1 MSECYQLRVW
11 GKGRKAIARCMWGGG
26 PHQGSSRH
34 QVSQQTLG
42 QAVRLGRKR
51 NPGREG
57 NWPWVAAGYIY
68 PTSLFPA
75 NQSMVSAPTEVS
87 GSFSES
93 KILCSGECVC
103 VLGRWR
109 GRAAR
114 VAMMLR
120 EGQAIV
126 PKYFRSHRFPKDP
139 QTTNPGPS
147 QGPSADTEAQAGQWS
162 SECLRQSRPP
172 LPSLPDQVLHRDP
185 HPETPTG
192 ISPCPGALGPR
203 NNVKI
208 PTVDQRK

>member
-1 MSECYQLRVW
+1 
-11 GKGRKAIARCMWGGG
+11 
-26 PHQGSSRH
+26 
-34 QVSQQTLG
+34 
-42 QAVRLGRKR
+42 
-51 NPGREG
+51 
-57 NWPWVAAGYIY
+57 
-68 PTSLFPA
+68 
-75 NQSMVSAPTEVS
+75 MVSAPTEVS

-93 KILCSGECVC
+93 KILCSGEGVC
-103 VLGRWR
+103 VLGWWG